1 MVIMALP
8 RREGTLSL
16 PLSFGVPTGGFYV
29 CPPRSGGYNGWSDKQ
44 KGVTITN
51 WDIPDWVSSRP
62 KDRIPEAWV
71 GQQVVIHKPS
81 GQELWAVLRD
91 VRDFGVVYTMVGIPD
106 RIFCPWTSI
115 AWMRLAGADTEE
127 FQPPT

>member
-1 MVIMALP
+1 MHAAFGGP
-8 RREGTLSL
+8 R
-16 PLSFGVPTGGFYV
+16 
-29 CPPRSGGYNGWSDKQ
+29 CPPGALFTCARTDLRYKGRSDEQ
-44 KGVTITN
+44 KGVIITN
-51 WDIPDWVSSRP
+51 WDIPDWVSPRP

-81 GQELWAVLRD
+81 GHELWAVLRD

-106 RIFCPWTSI
+106 RIFCPWTSV